1 MKVVEDNTFYSV
13 IEFGEYPQMVV
24 SNIEYADILNSY
36 ESGNYRVTG
45 KKYTTNTPSMDPN
58 PIFNRKEHE
67 EIEINGKKFVR
78 VLTNKEE
85 NEHYYSELSSGY
97 KPSDYQQGA
106 VFIEVKP
113 IRWFYD
119 IQAKVLVSELCL
131 FAGIDANN
139 YLGNA
144 VTGNFNDTMVKS
156 FIDLYFS
163 KDIQTGRIIKK
174 TESKVKRK
182 VNPYN
187 FNFDR
192 VSEEDII
199 KGAVESGVSVFL
211 HGLSSD
217 GKSARVKQIDKD
229 AVIIYLRNASPDSL
243 NGKSIVGPDGKLID
257 IAPTWYQKLKA
268 KCEAEPN
275 KIHILFFDEITNATP
290 NIQGMAYNIVLD
302 KEVNGL
308 WKLPDNARI
317 VAAGNDYNDSLAANQ
332 LAEPLFNR
340 FAHVYIKTSAEDWLE
355 WAIKADLEPTKL
367 DYKEEKHPK
376 IHPSIFAFISAR
388 REKALRTEYTG
399 DKPNADPRKWE
410 LASKIL
416 YRTQKPEML
425 RALIGEEVTRDFVHF
440 CSQKTITLQDVINDN
455 YIKEELEMRMD
466 EKWATIIELSK
477 AEAKDIMKV
486 RTFVSNLGSEL
497 LASFDL
503 LWAKG
508 DQQKMEI
515 IAELR
520 LEPKSEEVHFQTTTE
535 KKPSIE
541 EIIDR
546 IDARL
551 EELDAMENEEVVPE
565 NLDKLKEINS
575 KLRER
580 SWPNIWK
587 TKK

>member
-1 MKVVEDNTFYSV
+1 MMPYVE
-13 IEFGEYPQMVV
+13 Q
-24 SNIEYADILNSY
+24 
-36 ESGNYRVTG
+36 
-45 KKYTTNTPSMDPN
+45 
-58 PIFNRKEHE
+58 HE
-67 EIEINGKKFVR
+67 EIEINGEKYIRFRPDNR
-78 VLTNKEE
+78 VNPKTFLSNETEAYRYSRGYVQARWIKVMPIQWSYHMNENVIVSQRALLSGLGINFTNPKYAGDFDKTDLKLFLEE
-85 NEHYYSELSSGY
+85 TFL
-97 KPSDYQQGA
+97 
-106 VFIEVKP
+106 V
-113 IRWFYD
+113 D
-119 IQAKVLVSELCL
+119 IQK
-131 FAGIDANN
+131 
-139 YLGNA
+139 Y
-144 VTGNFNDTMVKS
+144 FNP
-156 FIDLYFS
+156 DL
-163 KDIQTGRIIKK
+163 IKNK
-174 TESKVKRK
+174 QETSSTKKMT
-182 VNPYN
+182 NPYN
-187 FNFDR
+187 FTFDR

-410 LASKIL
+410 LASKML

-520 LEPKSEEVHFQTTTE
+520 YAFDSE
-535 KKPSIE
+535 
-541 EIIDR
+541 
-546 IDARL
+546 
-551 EELDAMENEEVVPE
+551 N
-565 NLDKLKEINS
+565 
-575 KLRER
+575 
-580 SWPNIWK
+580 K
-587 TKK
+587 TKRM